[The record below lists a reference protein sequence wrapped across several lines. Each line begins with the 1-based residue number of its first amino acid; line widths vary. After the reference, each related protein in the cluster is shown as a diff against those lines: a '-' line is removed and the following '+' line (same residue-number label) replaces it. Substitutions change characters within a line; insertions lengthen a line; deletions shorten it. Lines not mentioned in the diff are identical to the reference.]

1 VGYRERS
8 DADLVERSQAG
19 VAPAFAVLLHRHG
32 PTVRSA
38 VRDDRDPLGAVVE
51 VFVRAM
57 RELPERD
64 PAEPVRPWL
73 LELAGTDRIPDPIV
87 PLSEEERDEIWA
99 ELAVRWP
106 AGRPPRDTR
115 ALKRVGLV
123 AGLIAVSALVPSLVL
138 LAGHVEPEPIDELR
152 AFPLQTAVEVA
163 DERDTEP
170 LPSFTFPTVPE
181 LEEPSTDGSSSE
193 LTAPSPPEPTAT
205 AAASSTPAPGPEAS
219 SAPGP
224 SPAPSPTP
232 APPAEPGPAP
242 SRTPAPTPAAPVEPS
257 VEPPPEPE
265 ADAVATGPSSE
276 PSEPPA
282 TELPSGE

>member
-8 DADLVERSQAG
+8 DADLVELSRAG

-32 PTVRSA
+32 PSVRSA

-57 RELPERD
+57 RDLSERD

-73 LELAGTDRIPDPIV
+73 LELAGTDRVPDPIV

-106 AGRPPRDTR
+106 NGRPPRDTR

-138 LAGHVEPEPIDELR
+138 LAGHVEPEPVDELR

-163 DERDTEP
+163 DEGATEP

-181 LEEPSTDGSSSE
+181 LEEFSTDGSSSE
-193 LTAPSPPEPTAT
+193 PTAPSPPEPTAT
-205 AAASSTPAPGPEAS
+205 AATSSTPAPDPDAS
-219 SAPGP
+219 FEPGP

-232 APPAEPGPAP
+232 SPTAEPAPPP
-242 SRTPAPTPAAPVEPS
+242 SRAPAPTPAAPAEPS

-276 PSEPPA
+276 PFEPPA